1 MTKEKIDCE
10 EFPEH
15 EECQCYDPND
25 TDEAYD
31 AWADD
36 RVGEFY
42 DVLKERQEL
51 YKKLLS
57 ADHSTNDVTERDEL
71 EKQLVKNLTGKS
83 GLWLNMNS
91 IHEWFQE

>member
-1 MTKEKIDCE
+1 MSKEEIDCE

-15 EECQCYDPND
+15 EECKCSDPND
-25 TDEAYD
+25 DDSAYD

-36 RVGEFY
+36 RVIEFY
-42 DVLKERQEL
+42 EALEERQEL

-57 ADHSTNDVTERDEL
+57 ADHSTNNVTERDEL
-71 EKQLVKNLTGKS
+71 EKKLVENLTGKR

-91 IHEWFQE
+91 IHEWVQE